1 VPYNTGVIDQGT
13 MQEFLESVLIDTNRR
28 QFKLFSNMGDEKTV
42 DCETYDEFMN
52 VFIHVRDKVDE
63 DMIFY
68 KKPLV
73 AS

>member
-1 VPYNTGVIDQGT
+1 
-13 MQEFLESVLIDTNRR
+13 
-28 QFKLFSNMGDEKTV
+28 MGDEKTV

>member
-1 VPYNTGVIDQGT
+1 
-13 MQEFLESVLIDTNRR
+13 
-28 QFKLFSNMGDEKTV
+28 MGDEKVV

-52 VFIHVRDKVDE
+52 VFIHVRDNVDE

>member
-1 VPYNTGVIDQGT
+1 
-13 MQEFLESVLIDTNRR
+13 MQEFLESVLIDTNKR
-28 QFKLFSNMGDEKTV
+28 QFKLFSNLGDEKIV

-52 VFIHVRDKVDE
+52 VLTHVRDNVDE